1 MDETPAKPAPAHTSA
16 DLLEFLY
23 RLGQGYLACGEQTAQ
38 VELQLRRIASSYGAR
53 RVRVVAF
60 PTALFITMHD
70 GEQERVTL
78 AEGPLQGLRLDQM
91 AEVYTLGADAQEGR
105 ITVADGL
112 KRLTDINRSVARFG
126 LLGGVL
132 GHLVLSVGIAMV
144 LNPTVAN
151 LVVAG
156 SLGMLVGVIKS
167 MNRGKG
173 VLSVPI
179 SVVMSTFVSACV
191 FLLDRYGVPID
202 PVQALIPPLVTFL
215 PGGMLTFGMIELAYG
230 DMVSGASRLISGFVQ
245 LFLLAFGIA
254 AGATLTGV
262 TLGSP
267 PATEVSIGS
276 MAFAPWLGA
285 MIFGVGVSL
294 HFSAPRN
301 ALPWMLLVLLL
312 AFSAQRAAA
321 TVIGDQ
327 FSGFFGA
334 LVATPL
340 VYLIQLRFNGPPP
353 MVTFLASFW
362 LLVPGSLGLL
372 SVKNMLS
379 DYERGIEGMITVLF
393 VIVSIALGTLLGASL
408 YKWFSERL
416 GSWRMQIGR
425 AERRTAKAPRKPDEA

>member
-1 MDETPAKPAPAHTSA
+1 
-16 DLLEFLY
+16 
-23 RLGQGYLACGEQTAQ
+23 
-38 VELQLRRIASSYGAR
+38 
-53 RVRVVAF
+53 
-60 PTALFITMHD
+60 
-70 GEQERVTL
+70 
-78 AEGPLQGLRLDQM
+78 
-91 AEVYTLGADAQEGR
+91 
-105 ITVADGL
+105 
-112 KRLTDINRSVARFG
+112 
-126 LLGGVL
+126 
-132 GHLVLSVGIAMV
+132 
-144 LNPTVAN
+144 
-151 LVVAG
+151 
-156 SLGMLVGVIKS
+156 
-167 MNRGKG
+167 
-173 VLSVPI
+173 
-179 SVVMSTFVSACV
+179 
-191 FLLDRYGVPID
+191 
-202 PVQALIPPLVTFL
+202 VQALIPPLVTFL

-262 TLGSP
+262 TLGGP
-267 PATEVSIGS
+267 PATEVHLGS
-276 MAFAPWLGA
+276 MLLAPWLGA

-327 FSGFFGA
+327 FSGFFGT

-372 SVKNMLS
+372 SVKSLLS
-379 DYERGIEGMITVLF
+379 DYERGIEGMITVVF

-408 YKWFSERL
+408 YKWLSERL
-416 GSWRMQIGR
+416 GSWRLQIGR
-425 AERRTAKAPRKPDEA
+425 AERRTARAPKKPDGG

>member
-1 MDETPAKPAPAHTSA
+1 MDETPDKPAPAHTSA

-38 VELQLRRIASSYGAR
+38 VELQLRRIALSYGAR

-91 AEVYTLGADAQEGR
+91 ADIYTLGADAQEGR
-105 ITVADGL
+105 VSVADGL

-126 LLGGVL
+126 LVGGVL

-151 LVVAG
+151 LIVAG

-167 MNRGKG
+167 MNRGRG

-262 TLGSP
+262 TLGGP
-267 PATEVSIGS
+267 PATEVHLGS
-276 MAFAPWLGA
+276 MLLAPWLGA

-327 FSGFFGA
+327 FSGFFGT

-372 SVKNMLS
+372 SVKSLLS
-379 DYERGIEGMITVLF
+379 DYERGIEGMITVVF

-408 YKWFSERL
+408 YKWLSERL
-416 GSWRMQIGR
+416 GSWRLQIGR
-425 AERRTAKAPRKPDEA
+425 AERRTARAPKKPDGG